1 MDVGMKADLAEY
13 RELAKLEAAQRAAA
27 QESAKTQASAP
38 KDEYVAPAQQ
48 PVKTSGL
55 PKSESLSDKFWKG
68 VAAIFRKNETVAT
81 NSVAKSS
88 TDNGRRVGDTW
99 SSTNWDCYEV
109 GRTSRCVQE

>member
-1 MDVGMKADLAEY
+1 MDVGMKADLTEY
-13 RELAKLEAAQRAAA
+13 RELAKLEAAQRAVT
-27 QESAKTQASAP
+27 QESAKTQVSAP

-68 VAAIFRKNETVAT
+68 VAALFRKNETVAS
-81 NSVAKSS
+81 NSMAKPS
-88 TDNGRRVGDTW
+88 TDNGRHVGDAW
-99 SSTNWDCYEV
+99 APSWDCYEV